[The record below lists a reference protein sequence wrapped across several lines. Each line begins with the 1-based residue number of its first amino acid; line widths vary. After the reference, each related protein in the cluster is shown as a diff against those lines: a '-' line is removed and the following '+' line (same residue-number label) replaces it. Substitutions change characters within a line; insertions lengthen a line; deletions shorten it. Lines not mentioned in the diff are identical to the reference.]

1 MFPCT
6 SLLLFICII
15 LHFCFF
21 LRFLFSAAVGRSTS
35 PPPVFAQLSSNVLR
49 WISGVRV
56 FLAGQLP
63 VNGETQHSLC
73 VYVGSL

>member
-1 MFPCT
+1 MFLCT

-15 LHFCFF
+15 LHFCSLLLLVVQ
-21 LRFLFSAAVGRSTS
+21 LRPL
-35 PPPVFAQLSSNVLR
+35 VFAQLLSNVLR

-56 FLAGQLP
+56 FLAGQLS
-63 VNGETQHSLC
+63 VNGETQPSLC